1 MFLCVTCV
9 QLNRDPPVGTILR
22 GSHYQKLHRG
32 VMPQTGYGTIETRD
46 HVDSEIG
53 RHEHLS
59 NDFPLSRCPR
69 HSFILSADTH
79 PPLALLRPTHSV
91 CISCK
96 EMLSKTSPLPMM
108 A

>member
-1 MFLCVTCV
+1 MFLCVTCA

-32 VMPQTGYGTIETRD
+32 VMPQTGCGTIETRD

-59 NDFPLSRCPR
+59 NDFPLSRCLR
-69 HSFILSADTH
+69 HSFILSVDTH
-79 PPLALLRPTHSV
+79 PPLLY
-91 CISCK
+91 
-96 EMLSKTSPLPMM
+96 
-108 A
+108 